1 MPFVKHSAAFAAI
14 IAAVVASPAPQNL
27 DFAALDAAPTVAS
40 GPSIIPDVDGVE
52 TASLL
57 SSVTITGV
65 ATAATTGV
73 AKRDDAYTPY
83 YPALATGYTTDP
95 ALTKTA
101 TAPGACATQPE
112 AGTYCGFINPL
123 DPCAP
128 QPDGFGP
135 VPTPDTA
142 SAFLV
147 YPPFHS
153 SAKAAPT
160 KVPST
165 SNTQYTQVFKDLNA
179 AVAGNSYLAL
189 FTLKTYDVSTCA
201 AKCDSWNLCTAFNIF
216 FERDPS
222 LNPTNNDSTYDPGYP
237 TVWGQNCPNPPSMT
251 SIKCTLWGSNIDA
264 SMATNSGQKREEFE
278 IVITGSDG
286 YDKTNVVAPPDCSA
300 PSGPSS
306 TSTSTTTTSK
316 TTTTTSKTSTS
327 TSTSTK
333 TSGPT
338 SPAKPP
344 TYPWGKPKNC
354 GGRAI
359 NAPRQ
364 HMGSRFIPGPFN
376 PQVCSD
382 YAILQNQANQR
393 AGKQQCKMFNAYYLH
408 KNGVPYGTY
417 CSIFSNSLDNSW
429 ATANKVQWSRG
440 DKYECKQSW
449 TYSLK

>member
-1 MPFVKHSAAFAAI
+1 MPFVKHFAAFAAI
-14 IAAVVASPAPQNL
+14 ITAVVASPAPQNL
-27 DFAALDAAPTVAS
+27 DFAALDAAPTVPS

-57 SSVTITGV
+57 SSVAITG
-65 ATAATTGV
+65 AAIAATTGV
-73 AKRDDAYTPY
+73 AKREDAYTPY

-142 SAFLV
+142 SAFLA
-147 YPPFHS
+147 YPPFQS
-153 SAKAAPT
+153 SAKAAPS

-165 SNTQYTQVFKDLNA
+165 GSTQYTQVFKDLNA
-179 AVAGNSYLAL
+179 AVAGQSYLAL
-189 FTLKTYDVSTCA
+189 FTLKTYDVSSCA

-264 SMATNSGQKREEFE
+264 SMATNQGQKREDFE

-286 YDKTNVVAPPDCSA
+286 YDKTNVVTPPD
-300 PSGPSS
+300 PSGPS
-306 TSTSTTTTSK
+306 TSTP
-316 TTTTTSKTSTS
+316 TTTTTSKTSPSTPTKPTS
-327 TSTSTK
+327 TSTSPST
-333 TSGPT
+333 
-338 SPAKPP
+338 PANPPNHNPHPWSKPQ
-344 TYPWGKPKNC
+344 NC
-354 GGRAI
+354 HGRAI
-359 NAPRQ
+359 NAPKQ

-382 YAILQNQANQR
+382 YAMLQNQAN
-393 AGKQQCKMFNAYYLH
+393 GKRQQCKMFNAYYLH

-417 CSIFSNSLDNSW
+417 CSIYSHALDRSW
-429 ATANKVQWSRG
+429 ATARKVQWSRG
-440 DKYECKQSW
+440 DRYECKQSW

>member
-1 MPFVKHSAAFAAI
+1 MTYQESFVFSMTFVKHSAALAVL
-14 IAAVVASPAPQNL
+14 IAAVGASPAAQNL
-27 DFAALDAAPTVAS
+27 DFAALDAAPTVPS
-40 GPSIIPDVDGVE
+40 GPSIIPHVDGVE
-52 TASLL
+52 TASIL
-57 SSVTITGV
+57 SSVAITGV

-128 QPDGFGP
+128 QPDGYGP

-142 SAFLV
+142 SAFLAH
-147 YPPFHS
+147 PPFHS

-165 SNTQYTQVFKDLNA
+165 NNTQYTQ
-179 AVAGNSYLAL
+179 AVAGQSYLAL

-264 SMATNSGQKREEFE
+264 SMATNNGQKREDFE

-286 YDKTNVVAPPDCSA
+286 YDKTNVVTPPDCSA
-300 PSGPSS
+300 PSGPTP
-306 TSTSTTTTSK
+306 TSTRTTTTPKS
-316 TTTTTSKTSTS
+316 TT
-327 TSTSTK
+327 
-333 TSGPT
+333 
-338 SPAKPP
+338 PAKPP
-344 TYPWGKPKNC
+344 TWPWGKPKNC

-393 AGKQQCKMFNAYYLH
+393 AGKPQCKMFNAYYLH

-417 CSIFSNSLDNSW
+417 CSIYSHSLESAW
-429 ATANKVQWSRG
+429 ATANKVQWERG
-440 DKYECKQSW
+440 DRSAW
-449 TYSLK
+449 WLKM